1 MKKLFVILLTLFGFS
16 GHSNAEEEVNL
27 SCSFDYSFNW
37 SDGKETEIRPE
48 VESLVIFPNSQE
60 YIYESVKSTYILKGN
75 KIEFSHSPAGD
86 VNLKKIYTL
95 DKTTSVFKE
104 DFYMKYNKDNK
115 FKIHLTFSG
124 KCKKS
129 KSLF

>member
-37 SDGKETEIRPE
+37 SDGKGTEIRPE

-75 KIEFSHSPAGD
+75 KIEFVGYSGD
-86 VNLKKIYTL
+86 GQIKKIYTL